1 MSQHSD
7 PEELALLAL
16 GEQVPAAVTE
26 HLATCPECAAE
37 LESLAE
43 AAGLIRSARGE
54 ELVAPPES
62 VWAGIASELG
72 LASSE
77 DAVDAERAA
86 TVSAIVTDEVLEGS
100 SEGFSYPAPTV
111 IEPEDETSSTASASS
126 TGGAE
131 VIDLA
136 SRRAARPWPWIAAAA
151 AAGVV
156 VGGVGASW
164 IGSIGPSEPEPAVVA
179 QAPLDALPAWTG
191 ASGKA
196 VVHEG
201 ADGSRTLVLDVAGEV
216 PEDGFR
222 EVWLID
228 REVTRLVSIGVLE
241 GSQGTFVLPSGIDL
255 SDFAVVDVSQ
265 EHFDGDPAHSGDSIV
280 RGILDT

>member
-7 PEELALLAL
+7 PDELAMLAL
-16 GEQVPAAVTE
+16 GEEVPAAVTE
-26 HLATCPECAAE
+26 HLATCAECAAE

-43 AAGLIRSARGE
+43 AAALIRSARGE
-54 ELVAPPES
+54 ELVAAPES
-62 VWAGIASELG
+62 VWAGISNELG
-72 LASSE
+72 LASSPVE
-77 DAVDAERAA
+77 ETRTAP
-86 TVSAIVTDEVLEGS
+86 EVLS
-100 SEGFSYPAPTV
+100 AP
-111 IEPEDETSSTASASS
+111 PEDSSGTAESEE
-126 TGGAE
+126 G
-131 VIDLA
+131 VVVDLA
-136 SRRAARPWPWIAAAA
+136 SRRSSRPWTWIAAAA

-164 IGSIGPSEPEPAVVA
+164 IDRLGPAEPEPAVVA
-179 QAPLDALPAWTG
+179 QAPLDPLPAWTG

-201 ADGSRTLVLDVAGEV
+201 PDGSRTLVLDVTGEV
-216 PEDGFR
+216 PENGFR

-241 GSQGTFVLPSGIDL
+241 GPQGSFVIPSGIDL

-265 EHFDGDPAHSGDSIV
+265 EDFDGDPAHSGDSIV
-280 RGILDT
+280 RGVLDT